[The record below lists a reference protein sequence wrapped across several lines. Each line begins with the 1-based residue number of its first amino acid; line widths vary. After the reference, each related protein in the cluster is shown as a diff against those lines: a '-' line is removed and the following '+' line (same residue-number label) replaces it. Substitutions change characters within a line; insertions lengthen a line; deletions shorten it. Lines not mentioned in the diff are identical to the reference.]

1 MGHWTSCLVLLVV
14 LVDRSVFAAVPS
26 IGTCP
31 NVRGES
37 RKIRMCS
44 TNPQFY
50 VYISGLANFDR
61 SRYLGS
67 WYENANV
74 FEFYQIGSTCVRAT
88 YTDEG
93 SKIGVLNEQV
103 NAM

>member
-1 MGHWTSCLVLLVV
+1 MSEVRAE
-14 LVDRSVFAAVPS
+14 RSD
-26 IGTCP
+26 
-31 NVRGES
+31 
-37 RKIRMCS
+37 RMCS
-44 TNPQFY
+44 TNTQFY
-50 VYISGLANFDR
+50 YSITAGLANFDR

-93 SKIGVLNEQV
+93 SKIGVFNEQV